1 MSCSAQET
9 PGFLE
14 ERSDG
19 HRYGP
24 SPGLVPR
31 TQGNSPVS
39 KRLFPMGFWILTGV
53 YNHGKMSK
61 VVPRSLGCRVSSR
74 VNAGSLR

>member
-1 MSCSAQET
+1 MSCSAPET

-14 ERSDG
+14 ELSDG

-31 TQGNSPVS
+31 TQGNIPVA
-39 KRLFPMGFWILTGV
+39 KRLLPMGVWVLTGV
-53 YNHGKMSK
+53 YNHGT
-61 VVPRSLGCRVSSR
+61 V
-74 VNAGSLR
+74 

>member
-1 MSCSAQET
+1 MSCSAPET

-14 ERSDG
+14 ELSDG

-31 TQGNSPVS
+31 TQGTFLWPKGS
-39 KRLFPMGFWILTGV
+39 FPWESGFSLVCII
-53 YNHGKMSK
+53 MAQSK